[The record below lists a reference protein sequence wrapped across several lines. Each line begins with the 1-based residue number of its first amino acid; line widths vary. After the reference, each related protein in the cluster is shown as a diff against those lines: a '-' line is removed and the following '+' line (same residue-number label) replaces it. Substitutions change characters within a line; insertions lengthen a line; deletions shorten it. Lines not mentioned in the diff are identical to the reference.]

1 MCFMADKE
9 RFTFKQFVQ
18 MENFWKRMAIML
30 PSVFFMGF
38 LLSFLIEV
46 GWGTDPASYF
56 LLHFSN
62 FINLSFGNTQVIVY
76 TCMFVLVFFLGPKYI
91 GFGTLSNMILI
102 GYISDFF
109 RFIWNKIGYSQL
121 IDSNFSIQIIT
132 FIFALIVFVI
142 SAAFYINSKTGVAP
156 YDALPQIIS
165 DALPKLPFAPLRI
178 AFDLSFVFL
187 GFLFGITSP
196 EGLQGSVIG
205 AVALSLLIGP
215 AISLVG
221 NWIKKLI

>member
-1 MCFMADKE
+1 MKE
-9 RFTFKQFVQ
+9 NKRFTFKQFVQ

-38 LLSFLIEV
+38 SLSFLIEV

-91 GFGTLSNMILI
+91 GFGTLSNMIFI

-121 IDSNFSIQIIT
+121 IDSNFTIQIIRG
-132 FIFALIVFVI
+132 ANNPRVQLLHRANVLRSD
-142 SAAFYINSKTGVAP
+142 SA
-156 YDALPQIIS
+156 DQW
-165 DALPKLPFAPLRI
+165 
-178 AFDLSFVFL
+178 
-187 GFLFGITSP
+187 TS
-196 EGLQGSVIG
+196 QYYRH
-205 AVALSLLIGP
+205 
-215 AISLVG
+215 
-221 NWIKKLI
+221 KQ